1 MGAEPTIVQHPNLL
15 LNSQGIEAI
24 REKIRNQP
32 WAAALF
38 EKLKASAN
46 TGLQDGLRNTVLLY
60 ALTGENHTEIALTTI
75 SSTMPA
81 TVFSASIRSTW
92 TPNRRLMC
100 GTLGRREPGLAIFA
114 TTPFLLPS
122 GNWPSASSTAA
133 VGW

>member
-60 ALTGENHTEIALTTI
+60 ALTGEKSYGDGAHDNLLNDARY
-75 SSTMPA
+75 
-81 TVFSASIRSTW
+81 SILRIDKAD
-92 TPNRRLMC
+92 LDA
-100 GTLGRREPGLAIFA
+100 EPEAY
-114 TTPFLLPS
+114 
-122 GNWPSASSTAA
+122 
-133 VGW
+133 V

>member
-60 ALTGENHTEIALTTI
+60 ALTGEKSYGDSAHDNLLNDARYSILRIDKVDLDAEPEAYVWNAWEAKAWACDLCYDT
-75 SSTMPA
+75 
-81 TVFSASIRSTW
+81 FSAPEW
-92 TPNRRLMC
+92 
-100 GTLGRREPGLAIFA
+100 ELAER
-114 TTPFLLPS
+114 
-122 GNWPSASSTAA
+122 
-133 VGW
+133 